1 MPVGAGLARP
11 AGSLSPGRAR
21 CETSAR
27 IFRRRRRRETERS
40 DPGTAFSFFSH
51 SFFARERKNGKKKKR
66 ILSVGFLPRRTRTL
80 RWAHALSC
88 AWQERAWRERT
99 AFRASDRLMILFPR
113 MSAHSVRSGAPQAVI
128 GHRGRSRAS
137 FSGVARFFLCR
148 AASGCSRGA
157 SSSPAFMIRR
167 QICRFFPSP
176 RRASGFSHK

>member
-1 MPVGAGLARP
+1 MPGP
-11 AGSLSPGRAR
+11 PPGRAR

-27 IFRRRRRRETERS
+27 TFCRRRRGEAERS
-40 DPGTAFSFFSH
+40 DPGTALSFFSR

-80 RWAHALSC
+80 RRAHALSC

-99 AFRASDRLMILFPR
+99 AFRASDRRMILFPR

-148 AASGCSRGA
+148 AASGCSGGA
-157 SSSPAFMIRR
+157 SPSPAFMIRR
-167 QICRFFPSP
+167 QICRSFPAP
-176 RRASGFSHK
+176 AGPAVFPINR